1 MRRRWRNQRDT
12 LPAVRRRRR
21 THRRDVPRGSY
32 YEPVEI
38 YDTMAQRGVTNRLR
52 LAMVGISTAMFCVM
66 AVFIWPQS
74 QFGLAAL
81 GAFGF
86 CALNLAVAALLSA
99 RREEFVHRLASSMDD
114 VPLLE
119 APPESRGVDGSV

>member
-1 MRRRWRNQRDT
+1 
-12 LPAVRRRRR
+12 
-21 THRRDVPRGSY
+21 
-32 YEPVEI
+32 
-38 YDTMAQRGVTNRLR
+38 MAQRGVTNRLR